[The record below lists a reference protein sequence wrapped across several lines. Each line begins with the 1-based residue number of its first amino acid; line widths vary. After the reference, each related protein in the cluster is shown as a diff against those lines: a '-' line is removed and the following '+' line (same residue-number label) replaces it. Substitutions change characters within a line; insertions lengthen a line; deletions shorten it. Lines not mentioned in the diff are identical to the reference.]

1 MRVALAAVLAL
12 LVLAAPAAAG
22 QPRPRPPVYVS
33 LGDSYAVGY
42 QPNPAGTPG
51 SATRNGY
58 ADQLLPLARAK
69 GYRNL
74 RLANFGCGGAT
85 TELVIRGLGC
95 GLPAL
100 GGAAYRGR
108 SQLAAAERYLRRN
121 RRRVALVTIAVGG
134 NDATS
139 CVRPGV
145 DPVACVTAAAGT
157 INRNVRTIA
166 RRVRRAAGPD
176 VRIVGLTYPNVLL
189 GLFTTGQPAD
199 QQLAGLSVAAFRT
212 LINPALADAYRSVDA
227 RFLDVTAAAGGYVGF
242 DQVTELPPFGV
253 IPVAVANVCR
263 YSFYCELRDIHLRT
277 EGYALMA
284 NLIAAALP
292 RRR

>member
-1 MRVALAAVLAL
+1 VRIALATLLAL
-12 LVLAAPAAAG
+12 LTLAAPAAAG
-22 QPRPRPPVYVS
+22 QARPPVYVS

-51 SATRNGY
+51 GATQNGY
-58 ADQLLPLARAK
+58 ADQLVPLVRAR
-69 GYRNL
+69 GYTRL
-74 RLANFGCGGAT
+74 RLVNFGCGGAT
-85 TELVIRGLGC
+85 TQLVITGAGC
-95 GLPAL
+95 GLPAI

-108 SQLAAAERYLRRN
+108 SQLRAAERYLRRN

-145 DPVACVTAAAGT
+145 DPVACVTAAAGM
-157 INRNVRTIA
+157 INRNVRIIA
-166 RRVRRAAGPD
+166 RRVRRAVGPR
-176 VRIVGLTYPNVLL
+176 VRIVGLTYPDVLL

-212 LINPALADAYRSVDA
+212 LVNPALADAYDSADA
-227 RFLDVTAAAGGYVGF
+227 RFLDVTAATDAYVPF
-242 DQVTELPPFGV
+242 TETTDLPPYGI
-253 IPVAVANVCR
+253 IPVAVARACQL
-263 YSFYCELRDIHLRT
+263 SFYCELRDIHLRT
-277 EGYALMA
+277 EGYTLMA

-292 RRR
+292 RRRG